1 MLKFYHK
8 EEKLTDGRKIMKKR
22 VISLVLVLIMAFALF
37 GTSAFAAG
45 YNTQCIAPDT
55 AKVGTIKDL
64 KGIEGDIIV
73 YPKSLETAEEG
84 TVYPV
89 IAWANGTGCITSL
102 YYKLFELF
110 AENGYIVIADTNV
123 MAGDGKSIS
132 ESIDYIIA
140 KNSDPN
146 SVLYGKVD
154 VNNIG
159 AAGHSQGGKGVVCAA
174 AKDPRI
180 KCIFSIAGASTAS
193 EAKNVTCPAF
203 YVAGSADLIVFAP
216 MWVKPSYN
224 ASSGPSVYACLKL
237 APHTTCII
245 VPDKI
250 AKYGNIWF
258 DLFLKGEEDNL
269 AVFVPGGQLSQD
281 KNWRDFASKAG

>member
-1 MLKFYHK
+1 
-8 EEKLTDGRKIMKKR
+8 MKKR
-22 VISLVLVLIMAFALF
+22 VISLVLVLIMAVALF
-37 GTSAFAAG
+37 STSAFAAG
-45 YNTQCIAPDT
+45 YSTQCLAPGSET
-55 AKVGTIKDL
+55 VSTTKDL
-64 KGIEGDIIV
+64 KGISGDIIV
-73 YPKSLETAEEG
+73 YPKSLESAEEG

-132 ESIDYIIA
+132 ESIDYIIG

-146 SVLYGKVD
+146 SIFYGKVD
-154 VNNIG
+154 VDNIG

-174 AKDPRI
+174 ANDSRI
-180 KCIFSIAGASTAS
+180 KCIFSIAGASTAA
-193 EAKNVTCPAF
+193 EAKKVTCPAF
-203 YVAGSADLIVFAP
+203 YVAGAADLIVFAP

-258 DLFLKGEEDNL
+258 DLFLKGEEENL
-269 AVFVPGGQLSQD
+269 AAFVPGGQLSQD
-281 KNWRDFASKAG
+281 KYWCDFASKAG